1 MTNDLGAQIL
11 LAMTDQG
18 WPWTIAGGDLAFW
31 SPVTRTG
38 RVLDARI
45 VTDPDQE
52 DVLRML
58 LLILIVEY
66 GLKWDTDAR
75 FGGFP
80 PYN

>member
-1 MTNDLGAQIL
+1 MESDLGARIL

-18 WPWTIAGGDLAFW
+18 WPWTIANGDLAFW

-38 RVLDARI
+38 RVLDARPL
-45 VTDPDQE
+45 TDPDWE

-66 GLKWDTDAR
+66 GLEWDYDPR
-75 FGGFP
+75 GGFP
-80 PYN
+80 PLN